1 MLERKTSLK
10 KMNSGKKGR
19 KIDTSDKVTPGP
31 STEDECAKI
40 TGKDNASD
48 VGSRK
53 LRKKFE
59 NGDPATKGSQF
70 ESKLANTR
78 NPRSKAIRKEA
89 RGAKSVQKPLQKGHK
104 QGARGRGKA
113 EPVGNLK

>member
-1 MLERKTSLK
+1 MVERKTSLK
-10 KMNSGKKGR
+10 KIPSGKKGR
-19 KIDTSDKVTPGP
+19 KGITSDKVTPGP

-40 TGKDNASD
+40 TTRDNGSD

-59 NGDPATKGSQF
+59 NGDAATKGSQF

-78 NPRSKAIRKEA
+78 NPRSKAIRKETRA
-89 RGAKSVQKPLQKGHK
+89 VKSVQKPLQKAHK
-104 QGARGRGKA
+104 QGARGRGKSDA
-113 EPVGNLK
+113 AGNLK